1 MAEFLLE
8 LLSEEIPARMQAR
21 AADELKRLVLEGLQE
36 AGLEF
41 DSAQAFATPR
51 RLTLVVDGLPLR
63 QPDRKEERKGPKVG
77 APEKAMEGFL
87 RSSGLTLDQCEQ
99 RETPKGPVWFAVID
113 KPGEMSETVLS
124 TLIADVVAG
133 LRWPMSMRWGEAT
146 SRWVRPLQ
154 GILALFDGNPIPGS
168 VSLGPSNELTFGHQ
182 TVGHRFLSNGPVAA
196 TSFADYRDN
205 LRAAHVMLDPEE
217 RQTLIRDRAAT
228 LASDA
233 QLSLRADE
241 ALVAENAGLT
251 EWPVPMMGSI
261 DQQFMDVPPEVLI
274 TSMKTHQR
282 YFSLQNADGSLA
294 PRFVFVAN
302 TEATDGGAVIIAG
315 NERVLRARLA
325 DAKFFWDQDRA
336 TKLAGRADEL
346 ANVTFHAKLG
356 TMAQKATRLE
366 VLAGT
371 LSSHIDGADAQ
382 SVQRAAHL
390 SKCDLTS
397 GMVGEFPELQGVM
410 GRYYAVHDGEPADVA
425 QAVAEHYSPQG
436 PNDACPSAPVAVA
449 VALADKL
456 DTLAG
461 FFAIDEKP
469 TGSRDPFALRR
480 AALGVIRLILEN
492 GLTVPLHTVFAEAVS
507 LYKLDVDPQTVADEL
522 MAFIADRLKVALR
535 DSGVRH
541 DLIDAVFALQSED
554 DLIRVRARVSALT
567 DFLDAEIGADLLT
580 AYRRAANIGRIEAK
594 KDGAPSDGTI
604 DDDLLKQ
611 DEERALSKALA
622 EAGTALVPV
631 LDEAEFGNAMQELA
645 KLRAP
650 VDAFFDQV
658 TVNADEPELRRNRL
672 ALLHQITT
680 TMNQVADFSRVAG

>member
-21 AADELKRLVLEGLQE
+21 AADELKRLVLEGFEE
-36 AGLEF
+36 AGLAF
-41 DSAQAFATPR
+41 SSAQAFATPR

-99 RETPKGPVWFAVID
+99 RDTPKGAVWFAVID
-113 KPGEMSETVLS
+113 KPGEASETVLS

-133 LRWPMSMRWGEAT
+133 LRWPMSMRWGETT

-154 GILALFDGNPIPGS
+154 GILAVFDGSQVPGS
-168 VSLGPSNELTFGHQ
+168 VSLGPNNELVFGSQ
-182 TVGHRFLSNGPVAA
+182 TVGHRFLSGGPVAV
-196 TSFADYRDN
+196 TSFADYRDK
-205 LRAAHVMLDPEE
+205 LRSAHVMLDAGE
-217 RQTLIRDRAAT
+217 RQTLIREQAAA

-233 QLSLRADE
+233 QLSLRDDE

-251 EWPVPMMGSI
+251 EWPIPMMGSI
-261 DQQFMDVPPEVLI
+261 DQQFMDVPAEVLI

-302 TEATDGGAVIIAG
+302 TEATDGGAVIVAG

-336 TKLAGRADEL
+336 TKLADRADGL
-346 ANVTFHAKLG
+346 ADVTFHAKLG
-356 TMAQKATRLE
+356 TMAQKATRIE
-366 VLAGT
+366 VLAGS
-371 LSSHIDGADAQ
+371 LSSHIDGADGQ
-382 SVQRAAHL
+382 LVQRAAHL
-390 SKCDLTS
+390 AKCDLTS
-397 GMVGEFPELQGVM
+397 GMVGEFPELQGIM
-410 GRYYAVHDGEPADVA
+410 GQYYATHDGDSPEVA

-492 GLTVPLHTVFAEAVS
+492 GLTIPLHAVFAEAVS
-507 LYKLDVDPQTVADEL
+507 QYKLETDPQAVAGDL

-554 DLIRVRARVSALT
+554 DLIRVQARVGALT
-567 DFLDAEIGADLLT
+567 DFLDEEVGADLLT

-594 KDGAPSDGTI
+594 KDGTPSDGAI
-604 DDDLLKQ
+604 DDSLLKQ
-611 DEERALSKALA
+611 NEERALSKALA
-622 EAGTALVPV
+622 EAGLALAPV
-631 LDEAEFGNAMQELA
+631 LDQAEFGSAMQELA

-658 TVNADEPELRRNRL
+658 TVNAEEPELRKNRL

-680 TMNQVADFSRVAG
+680 TMNQVADFSRVSG